1 MILHDQFMW
10 YCPIHQRPMTDS
22 GPALLCGNGCHYRR
36 RNGIP
41 RFVSSDNYSAAFGSQ
56 WKKYRHTQLDS
67 YTGVPI
73 SRSRLVRCLGDA
85 LWADL
90 KEKHILE
97 AGCGAGRFTEIL
109 LERGALVTS
118 IDLSE
123 AVDANQQ
130 NCPQT
135 ERHRIAQADIL
146 SLPLSPQHFDIVLCL
161 GVIQH
166 TPNPERTIVAL
177 YNQVKAGGWL
187 VIDHYTYNFFYY
199 TKMAPYFRM
208 VLRRL
213 SPGRS
218 LRWSQCLVDAL
229 LPLHRRMQHSR
240 LLNFLFSRF
249 SPVLCYYR
257 SYPELN
263 DELQREWALLDTHD
277 ALTDWYKHF
286 RTLGQIED
294 VFNTLGA
301 SEVACNYGG
310 IGVEARAKKPVTD
323 ETFSNTR
330 VI

>member
-1 MILHDQFMW
+1 MLHDQLMW
-10 YCPIHQRPMTDS
+10 YCPVHQRPMTDS
-22 GPALLCGNGCHYRR
+22 GPALLCGNDCRYPQRD
-36 RNGIP
+36 GIP
-41 RFVSSDNYSAAFGSQ
+41 RFVASDNYSAAFGSQ
-56 WKKYRHTQLDS
+56 WKRYRLTQLDS

-73 SRSRLVRCLGDA
+73 SKTRLARCLGDS

-90 KEKHILE
+90 KDKLVLE

-123 AVDANQQ
+123 AVDANQE

-135 ERHRIAQADIL
+135 DRHRIAQADIL
-146 SLPLSPQHFDIVLCL
+146 SLPLSTQQFDIVLCL

-166 TPNPERTIVAL
+166 TPNPELTISAL
-177 YNQVKAGGWL
+177 YNHVKPGGWL
-187 VIDHYTYNFFYY
+187 VFDHYTFNYLYY
-199 TKMAPYFRM
+199 TKLAPYFRM

-213 SPGRS
+213 SPEKG
-218 LRWSQCLVDAL
+218 LWWSEYLVDTL
-229 LPLHRRMQHSR
+229 LPLHRRMQNAR

-263 DELQREWALLDTHD
+263 GELQREWALLDTHD

-286 RTLGQIED
+286 RTRARIVNVL
-294 VFNTLGA
+294 NALGA
-301 SEVACNYGG
+301 SEVACAYGG
-310 IGVEARAKKPVTD
+310 IGVEARARRPA
-323 ETFSNTR
+323 R
-330 VI
+330 G